1 MIGVTVRIPIRYRII
16 APFALLLVLVGAVST
31 GLATARLTD
40 AASAEFDA
48 SLLRA
53 SLLANERLQALEAD
67 RLAALR
73 QAADTLGV
81 PEATGAGDHDKLATL
96 LVPIVANAAPANL
109 VARVLDAKGN
119 QLIAVERTPS
129 KTIAV
134 DRSPDLSFV
143 FTPAVQDALA
153 GRRDAVGDKYVFL
166 VNAGAAAVLYWSGP
180 IRLDNGQVVG
190 AILVGEPVAEIVAGI
205 TGVALYDSTG
215 RLISSSMP
223 ATPQLTDDVRRL
235 ITSEKPLRVKEN
247 LNSHTYGDLF
257 SDWTLRGGRLGF
269 LAVELSA
276 DQLESSAAQVRILL
290 TLAFTVAALITLLIG
305 STIASSIT
313 GPLAILVAAMRRVS
327 AGDLRQRAVV
337 GSSDEIGYLARTFNE
352 MTTGLEEKSR
362 QLEDTYFSS
371 IEALA
376 RAIDARDPHTFG
388 HSSRVAAISM
398 EIAGAMHLPAE
409 EREALSR
416 GALLHDI
423 GKIGIADRV
432 LRKPARLDEEEA
444 GRMREHPRIGH
455 DMLKGLRFLEPA
467 LPGVRHHHERWDG
480 GGYPDA
486 LLGEQIPL
494 GVRILT
500 VADVFDALTSDRP
513 YRRGLSVQQATGLIV
528 GESGAQFDPGV
539 VEAFLACRDDIVRVL
554 ERMGKPKGG
563 AEPNVSLLREAS

>member
-554 ERMGKPKGG
+554 ERMGKAKGG

>member
-1 MIGVTVRIPIRYRII
+1 MIRVTVRVPIRYRII
-16 APFALLLVLVGAVST
+16 APFALLLVLVGAVGT

-48 SLLRA
+48 SLLRT
-53 SLLANERLQALEAD
+53 SLLANERLRALEAD
-67 RLAALR
+67 RLASLR

-81 PEATGAGDHDKLATL
+81 PEATAAGDQDKLATL

-109 VARVLDAKGN
+109 VARVLDVNGN
-119 QLIAVERTPS
+119 QLIAVQRTPS
-129 KTIAV
+129 KTVAV
-134 DRSPDLSFV
+134 DRSPDPSFV

-166 VNAGAAAVLYWSGP
+166 FNAGAAAVLYWSGP
-180 IRLDNGQVVG
+180 IRLDSGQVVG

-205 TGVALYDSTG
+205 TGVALYDSAG

-223 ATPQLTDDVRRL
+223 ATPQLTGDVRRL
-235 ITSEKPLRVKEN
+235 ITSEKPLRVKET

-276 DQLESSAAQVRILL
+276 DQLESSAAQVRLLL
-290 TLAFTVAALITLLIG
+290 TLVFTAAALITLLIG

-313 GPLAILVAAMRRVS
+313 GPLASLVAAMRRVS
-327 AGDLRQRAVV
+327 AGDLRQRALV

-352 MTTGLEEKSR
+352 MTAGLQEKSR

-388 HSSRVAAISM
+388 HSSRVAAISL

-409 EREALSR
+409 EREALWR

-423 GKIGIADRV
+423 GKIGVADRV
-432 LRKPARLDEEEA
+432 LRKPARLDDEEA
-444 GRMREHPRIGH
+444 GNMREHPRIGH

-480 GGYPDA
+480 GGYPDG

-494 GVRILT
+494 RVRILT

-513 YRRGLSVQQATGLIV
+513 YRRGLSVKRATGLIV
-528 GESGAQFDPGV
+528 GESGTQFDPGV
-539 VEAFLACRDDIVRVL
+539 VEAFLACRDNIVGVL
-554 ERMGKPKGG
+554 ERMGKVE
-563 AEPNVSLLREAS
+563 AEPNVSLFREAS

>member
-40 AASAEFDA
+40 AVSAEFDA

-554 ERMGKPKGG
+554 ERMGKAKGG